1 MTRIQAALACA
12 LFALAP
18 LANAGFG
25 NENPRLERL
34 FSTFISPCCWRENLT
49 VHDSEVA
56 RQLRSR
62 IRTMVL
68 DGRTD
73 EEIKAVL
80 VRQYTRQILALPDG
94 LQGMWLF
101 LTPWLATAAGA
112 LGVLFVLNR
121 WRSHSTAT
129 RMAELSPAELE
140 KGWDQ
145 D

>member
-1 MTRIQAALACA
+1 MARIQSVLA
-12 LFALAP
+12 FALLARAP
-18 LANAGFG
+18 LAHARFG
-25 NENPRLERL
+25 NEDPRLERL

-49 VHDSEVA
+49 VHDSEIA
-56 RQLRSR
+56 YQLRDR

-68 DGRTD
+68 AGRTD
-73 EEIKAVL
+73 DEIKAVL

-94 LQGMWLF
+94 PQGVWLF

-112 LGVLFVLNR
+112 LGVLFLLNR
-121 WRSHSTAT
+121 LRTHSAAPAT
-129 RMAELSPAELE
+129 AELPPAELE